1 MQNLFQYL
9 FPLLIIGLPA
19 LSWVFQKLN
28 ENYQAKKAKEAE
40 RRRQEEALRQTVQI
54 ATRNQ
59 MPQETEDPREQ
70 RRRELAARRAEQ
82 LRQLRERQEQ
92 RAGTLVAQPQAPTLQ
107 RPAGMPRPPGQTSPG
122 GITPI
127 PPRPG
132 MPTARPP
139 VRRPQPARP
148 AQQSPQQQ
156 RSARPVRPPAARPQI
171 TTLPDPQIDTYQAE
185 LAARSQSV
193 TASEIGQSDLPP
205 STHGRTGR
213 AADLLGGVGNRE
225 LRRAVILSE
234 IFGKPSSMRSPQED
248 PWAGR

>member
-40 RRRQEEALRQTVQI
+40 RRRQEDSLRQTVQI
-54 ATRNQ
+54 TTRRE
-59 MPQETEDPREQ
+59 MPEEEDPREQ

-92 RAGTLVAQPQAPTLQ
+92 RAGTLVSQPQAPTPQ

-122 GITPI
+122 GITPV

-132 MPTARPP
+132 MPTTRPP
-139 VRRPQPARP
+139 VRRPQQARP
-148 AQQSPQQQ
+148 AQQTGQQQ
-156 RSARPVRPPAARPQI
+156 RSARPARQPAAPSGRPQI
-171 TTLPDPQIDTYQAE
+171 TALPDTDLTTYQAE

-193 TASEIGQSDLPP
+193 TASEIGKAND
-205 STHGRTGR
+205 GRRAASVGR
-213 AADLLGGVGNRE
+213 AAALLGTLDLRQAIILTE
-225 LRRAVILSE
+225 LL
-234 IFGKPSSMRSPQED
+234 GKPSSMRNPQED

>member
-28 ENYQAKKAKEAE
+28 ENYQAKKAKEAD
-40 RRRQEEALRQTVQI
+40 RRKQEDSLRQTVQI

-59 MPQETEDPREQ
+59 MPEEEDPREQ

-92 RAGTLVAQPQAPTLQ
+92 RAGTIVAQPQPQTPQ
-107 RPAGMPRPPGQTSPG
+107 RPAGMPRPPGQVSPG
-122 GITPI
+122 GITPV

-132 MPTARPP
+132 MPTTRPP
-139 VRRPQPARP
+139 VRRPQQQRP

-156 RSARPVRPPAARPQI
+156 RPARPTRPVPARPQVAV
-171 TTLPDPQIDTYQAE
+171 LPETRIDTYQAE
-185 LAARSQSV
+185 LATKTLSV
-193 TASEIGQSDLPP
+193 TESEIGQRSNYAQRGPRM
-205 STHGRTGR
+205 GRG
-213 AADLLGGVGNRE
+213 AALLGTLD
-225 LRRAVILSE
+225 LRKAIILTE
-234 IFGKPSSMRSPQED
+234 ILGKPSSMRSPEEH